1 MVELLLHMCC
11 SGQVL
16 DFLRD
21 TLRHVANLMLQVH
34 QQSYKMEDVEVEV
47 TETVM
52 EEFDEEIEEIVL
64 EDAVV
69 PIVVSNSF
77 LDSPS
82 SRITVMVCVHRRG

>member
-1 MVELLLHMCC
+1 MCC